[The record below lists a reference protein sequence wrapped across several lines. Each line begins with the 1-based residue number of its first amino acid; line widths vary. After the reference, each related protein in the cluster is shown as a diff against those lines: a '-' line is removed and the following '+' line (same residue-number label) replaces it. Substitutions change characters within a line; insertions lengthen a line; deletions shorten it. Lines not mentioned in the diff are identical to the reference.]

1 MQEVNKNMDEKIEG
15 ARRLLEKIWA
25 NSFYPP
31 YIPNVFYW
39 PLKNPDEIAKTARE
53 VTKELFE
60 KFKDL

>member
-31 YIPNVFYW
+31 YIPNVFYL
-39 PLKNPDEIAKTARE
+39 PLKNPEEITKTAR
-53 VTKELFE
+53 KYMAELLE

>member
-1 MQEVNKNMDEKIEG
+1 MQEVNENMDEKIEG

-25 NSFYPP
+25 NSFYPL

-39 PLKNPDEIAKTARE
+39 PLKNPEEITETARGYM
-53 VTKELFE
+53 VELLE

>member
-31 YIPNVFYW
+31 YIPNVFYF
-39 PLKNPDEIAKTARE
+39 PLKNPEEITETTRKHMA
-53 VTKELFE
+53 ELLE

>member
-15 ARRLLEKIWA
+15 ARRLLEKIWG

-31 YIPNVFYW
+31 YIPNVFYL
-39 PLKNPDEIAKTARE
+39 PLTNPEEITKTAHE
-53 VTKELFE
+53 YMVELLE

>member
-31 YIPNVFYW
+31 YIPNVFYL
-39 PLKNPDEIAKTARE
+39 PLKNPEEITETAR
-53 VTKELFE
+53 KYMAELLE

>member
-1 MQEVNKNMDEKIEG
+1 MQEVKENMDGNFE
-15 ARRLLEKIWA
+15 RTMRLAEKIWA
-25 NSFYPP
+25 NSYYPP